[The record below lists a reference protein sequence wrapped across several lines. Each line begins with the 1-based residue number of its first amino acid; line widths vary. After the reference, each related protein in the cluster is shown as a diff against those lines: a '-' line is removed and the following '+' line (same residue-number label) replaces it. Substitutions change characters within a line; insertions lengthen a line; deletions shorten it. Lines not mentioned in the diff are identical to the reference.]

1 MNARSNRITG
11 SLLTAL
17 LFLGAQRAV
26 AHDEPTGCTTT
37 GLAFG
42 VAVFRADGTTPVA
55 AMDRVSP
62 CETIQYQ
69 FAVQYRAGTNDCDF
83 QGGTMILET
92 PDGVFHDTTPA
103 GGVPLL
109 GPDGNP
115 NLFFGTNV
123 TYTVRSQDIVG
134 GDLLA
139 AAAYYGCGCPG
150 ANFPPGCQDPTA
162 HTGTPDT
169 VGFPTGST
177 GIPRTVTPC
186 PARTA
191 CQNSFCNPTKTDGIR
206 TGLCDT
212 SNEPDSTPCTDTDN
226 NACTRAG
233 CEAGSCVQTHVV
245 KHGHGCLR

>member
-1 MNARSNRITG
+1 MNARGYRIVA
-11 SLLTAL
+11 SLGAAL

-109 GPDGNP
+109 GPGPDGNP
-115 NLFFGTNV
+115 NLFFGTKV
-123 TYTVRSQDIVG
+123 TYTVRSQDIVNNTISATG
-134 GDLLA
+134 F
-139 AAAYYGCGCPG
+139 YGCLGP
-150 ANFPPGCQDPTA
+150 NSPPGCQGPTS
-162 HTGTPDT
+162 HTGTPDS